1 MKLEKKMEKRIIQY
15 TAILFL
21 ALFTTVTFAQD
32 RRTLNTKVAD
42 ALAQMPTKDLVHR
55 DRALKELIEL
65 GSQGFEKMTQLLT
78 PAGVGDDT
86 AVRFALNSLAR
97 YASEFGKE
105 DARQMVENGLLTALE
120 THSDIEVRTFLLNQL
135 NLVGSDKSVNA
146 IKKYLENEEL
156 TEPVAQTL
164 VAIGSESAAVALF
177 ENFLKTNEKGKITL
191 TKALGEL
198 RYEQA
203 LRPVTFV
210 AESENSNLRKVA
222 LGALANIG
230 SSESYKLLLKAAQEV
245 DFKYEPT
252 HAAGLR

>member
-1 MKLEKKMEKRIIQY
+1 MNLERRKMNKRIVQY
-15 TAILFL
+15 TAILIL
-21 ALFTTVTFAQD
+21 ALFTTAGFAQD
-32 RRTLNTKVAD
+32 RRTLDTKVAD
-42 ALAQMPTKDLVHR
+42 ALAQMPTNDLVHR
-55 DRALKELIEL
+55 NRVLNELIDL
-65 GSQGFEKMTQLLT
+65 GPQGFEKMAQLLT

-105 DARQMVENGLLTALE
+105 NARQQVENGLLAALDAN
-120 THSDIEVRTFLLNQL
+120 SDVEVRTFLLNQL

-164 VAIGSESAAVALF
+164 VAIGSENAAMALF
-177 ENFLKTNEKGKITL
+177 ENFPKASEKGKITL

-203 LRPVTFV
+203 MRAITSV
-210 AESENSNLRKVA
+210 AESENPNLRKVA

-230 SSESYKLLLKAAQEV
+230 N
-245 DFKYEPT
+245 PNRT
-252 HAAGLR
+252 NCC